1 LGVLGRPEKMD
12 DARVYRAHVFVVDVL
27 KVHTKDTDAGARAFF
42 QGLRKKVFGMTRI
55 AWILIAIAIFA
66 SSCVTRYGGE
76 SFLGFQ
82 DYGEFG
88 ALTPVATGAP
98 GSRPT
103 WDNMLPTTYPLVPGY
118 TGTIKPEP
126 EMLSVAA
133 KDGSRCWCP
142 RAHPFDFRDT
152 QRDTVCA
159 KSTGQAFSN
168 ACTARCLGFK
178 DEELYKCKPRM
189 ALYRVG

>member
-1 LGVLGRPEKMD
+1 VR
-12 DARVYRAHVFVVDVL
+12 DARMHRLHIFVVDGL
-27 KVHTKDTDAGARAFF
+27 QVHSKDDEDGAPAFF
-42 QGLRKKVFGMTRI
+42 QRMRKKARGIMRVI
-55 AWILIAIAIFA
+55 AWIALVVAIFA
-66 SSCVTRYGGE
+66 SSWFARQKGE
-76 SFLGFQ
+76 GFLGFQ

-159 KSTGQAFSN
+159 KSSGQAFSN
-168 ACTARCLGFK
+168 ACTARCLGFG
-178 DEELYKCKPRM
+178 DEELYECKPRL